1 MHHFELT
8 TTAAARRSS
17 SLQKMHLE
25 HVLSPCQNEHTILQD
40 ANSLLL
46 TIPFLEFQGDI
57 SLSTQSSKYRETHYI
72 NCASQVFLCLLPDKT
87 KELGTRFCTSSS
99 HKSSSSSSFLS
110 FFLWARLVSVMQCSS
125 GHQTYLVFKSQGKS
139 ALLPT
144 TAQLFPLQQQLSLLL
159 KTKQKIA
166 I

>member
-1 MHHFELT
+1 MCFHLVRMNTLYCRMQIVFSLPYHSQNFRVIFLYQP
-8 TTAAARRSS
+8 
-17 SLQKMHLE
+17 SLQ
-25 HVLSPCQNEHTILQD
+25 NT
-40 ANSLLL
+40 
-46 TIPFLEFQGDI
+46 QG
-57 SLSTQSSKYRETHYI
+57 ETHYI